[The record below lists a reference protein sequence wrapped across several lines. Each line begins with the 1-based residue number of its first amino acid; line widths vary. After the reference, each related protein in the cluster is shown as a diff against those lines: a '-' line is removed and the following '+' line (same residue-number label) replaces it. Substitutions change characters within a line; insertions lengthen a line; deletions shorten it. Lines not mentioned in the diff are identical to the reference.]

1 MTADLIVTNG
11 RIYTLDPAHP
21 WAAALACRDG
31 RVLALGSAEDML
43 ALAGPGTQR
52 LDVGGKV
59 ILPGL
64 TDSHVHF
71 LEVARRRQQVDLFG
85 VSDFAEVR
93 RLVREAAAQARPGQ
107 WILGWG
113 WDENLWDVAP
123 QAHHLDDLSPENP
136 VALARMD
143 MHTWWVNSRALALA
157 GIDEALVDPP
167 DSKIERDENGRPTGL
182 LREWNALALVQQVMP
197 ETDEA
202 TLLDWLRAAQADAH
216 RLGLTGIHDQRVERE
231 GRQSLR
237 LLQALRRRGELT
249 LRFHVNIAADF
260 VDEAAALGLQPGF
273 GDEHLWL
280 GHVKA
285 FADGTM
291 GSRTAAMLDPFEGEP
306 GNTGVTVTTADALWN
321 IAGRAAA
328 AGFAM
333 SVHAI
338 GDRAVREV
346 LDVLSERAVADV
358 AAPLPMPHRIEHVQ
372 LIAEQDL
379 PRLAQNGIVAA
390 VQPVHLQTDWPTADR
405 VWGRRARLAY
415 AFRALLDQG
424 TLLAFGSDAPVA
436 PLNPFLGIQ
445 AALTRQDVDGRPA
458 GGWYP
463 EQRLTLH
470 EALFGYTMAPA
481 LLAGKSAVSGS
492 LSPGKWADFILLQ
505 QDIFAA
511 PPADIGATTVA
522 MTFVDGKL
530 VYAA

>member
-260 VDEAAALGLQPGF
+260 VDEAARWVCSPAL
-273 GDEHLWL
+273 
-280 GHVKA
+280 V
-285 FADGTM
+285 M
-291 GSRTAAMLDPFEGEP
+291 
-306 GNTGVTVTTADALWN
+306 N
-321 IAGRAAA
+321 ICGW
-328 AGFAM
+328 AM
-333 SVHAI
+333 S
-338 GDRAVREV
+338 R
-346 LDVLSERAVADV
+346 
-358 AAPLPMPHRIEHVQ
+358 PLP
-372 LIAEQDL
+372 
-379 PRLAQNGIVAA
+379 
-390 VQPVHLQTDWPTADR
+390 T
-405 VWGRRARLAY
+405 GRWAHARRRCSTPLKASRAI
-415 AFRALLDQG
+415 RA
-424 TLLAFGSDAPVA
+424 
-436 PLNPFLGIQ
+436 
-445 AALTRQDVDGRPA
+445 
-458 GGWYP
+458 
-463 EQRLTLH
+463 
-470 EALFGYTMAPA
+470 
-481 LLAGKSAVSGS
+481 
-492 LSPGKWADFILLQ
+492 
-505 QDIFAA
+505 
-511 PPADIGATTVA
+511 
-522 MTFVDGKL
+522 
-530 VYAA
+530 